1 MCRTTVLGGG
11 DIRVIV
17 VFLYHTHVTSKV
29 QTSVILLGREQIRSD
44 EYAKERREQKNL
56 RTHLLRIC
64 VFGATKSQPKTLET
78 KKSLNAS

>member
-1 MCRTTVLGGG
+1 MVN
-11 DIRVIV
+11 
-17 VFLYHTHVTSKV
+17 LYAYPC
-29 QTSVILLGREQIRSD
+29 IRSEKSWFRRD